1 MYEFRKLDALN
12 IACIRTLYLQ
22 EECLNMNIAQT
33 RHYEA
38 RIRKVY
44 DEMLRRNSY
53 IYGCFDTKH
62 KKLIAAITVN
72 KCLDCYPGYADV
84 PYVHLETF
92 IVHKDYHVNDTV
104 DKGIGTQ
111 LLSEVLK
118 VIRKEGCSYVII
130 QSNNEA
136 VIHIAKKV
144 GLTESL
150 NDMRWKFV

>member
-92 IVHKDYHVNDTV
+92 IVHKDYQN
-104 DKGIGTQ
+104 KGIGTQ

-118 VIRKEGCSYVII
+118 VIRKEGCRYVII

-136 VIHIAKKV
+136 IIHIAKKV

-150 NDMRWKFV
+150 NDMRLNFV